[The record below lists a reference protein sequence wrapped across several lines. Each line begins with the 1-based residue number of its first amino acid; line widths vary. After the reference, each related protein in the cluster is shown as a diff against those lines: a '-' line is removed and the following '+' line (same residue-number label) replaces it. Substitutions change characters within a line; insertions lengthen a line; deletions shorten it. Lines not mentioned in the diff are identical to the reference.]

1 MRILAI
7 CGSPR
12 KGNSYSVLN
21 YIKENYPAIDF
32 KLLMLNEVNLNS
44 CKGCYTCVLLGE
56 EKCPLKDDRDM
67 IVQEMIDVDGIVS
80 ASPTYATQV
89 PGILKNFIDR
99 ISYFGHRPRFF
110 DKFSMSI
117 ATGAGYGIDEPN
129 KYMNKMF
136 SGFGFSVVPSLELQ
150 VLPKKIMS
158 EKRKEDNQKK
168 IIKAFDVFIDRIKK
182 KKRDKPSNDLV
193 IVFNIFK
200 TVSELCK
207 DVYKADY
214 EYYKDK
220 TDYYYDTK
228 ISFYQKLIA
237 KSVVNKVMKG

>member
-1 MRILAI
+1 MNILAI

-21 YIKENYPAIDF
+21 SIKENYPGIDF
-32 KLLMLNEVNLNS
+32 KLLMLNKVNLKM
-44 CKGCYTCVLLGE
+44 CKGCYLCVLQGE
-56 EKCPLKDDRDM
+56 DKCPLKDARDM
-67 IVQEMIDVDGIVS
+67 IVQDMLDADGIVS
-80 ASPTYATQV
+80 VSPTYATQV
-89 PGILKNFIDR
+89 PWILKKFIDR
-99 ISYFGHRPRFF
+99 IGYLAHRPCFF
-110 DKFSMSI
+110 DKFAMSI

-129 KYMNKMF
+129 KYMSKMF
-136 SGFGFSVVPSLELQ
+136 TGFGFSVAPSLELQ
-150 VLPKKIMS
+150 VLPRKIMS
-158 EKRKEDNQKK
+158 EKRKEENQKK
-168 IIKAFDVFIDRIKK
+168 TIKAFDVFIDRIKK
-182 KKRDKPSNDLV
+182 NKKDKPSKELV

-228 ISFYQKLIA
+228 ISFYQKLVA
-237 KSVVNKVMKG
+237 KSVVNKITKG

>member
-21 YIKENYPAIDF
+21 SIKENYPDM
-32 KLLMLNEVNLNS
+32 MLNEVNLKM

-67 IVQEMIDVDGIVS
+67 IVQEMLDADGIVS
-80 ASPTYATQV
+80 ASPTYAAQV
-89 PGILKNFIDR
+89 PWILKNFIDR
-99 ISYFGHRPRFF
+99 IGYNAHRPRFF
-110 DKFSMSI
+110 DKFFMSI

-129 KYMNKMF
+129 KYMSKMF
-136 SGFGFSVVPSLELQ
+136 TGFGFNVVPSLELQ

-158 EKRKEDNQKK
+158 EKRKVDNQKK
-168 IIKAFDVFIDRIKK
+168 TIKAFDAFIDRIKK
-182 KKRDKPSNDLV
+182 NERDKPSKDLV

-228 ISFYQKLIA
+228 ISFYHKLVA
-237 KSVVNKVMKG
+237 KSVEKQIKKG